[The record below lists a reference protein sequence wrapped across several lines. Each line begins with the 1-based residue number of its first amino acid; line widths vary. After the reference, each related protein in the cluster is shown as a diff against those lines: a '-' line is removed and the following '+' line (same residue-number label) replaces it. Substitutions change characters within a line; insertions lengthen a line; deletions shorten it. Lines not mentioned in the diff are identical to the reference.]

1 MNRLLDKL
9 NQLHQDDRHQEIVE
23 LIEKLPAD
31 ERDFD
36 VQNLYARALNNLDR
50 EADALA
56 VLESIREQGER
67 DALWNF
73 RMGYSL
79 YYLHHLG
86 REKEAAEYLRKAIAL
101 GDEHPD
107 TAALLR
113 MAESVAITGAGDD
126 GSDDDGDGYIPEPP
140 MTKDRF
146 WALIDGA
153 REKAGGWEEMSGTL
167 VRRLARYD
175 TPDIM
180 LWYQIFLLYR
190 RLSCKKK
197 LWAAAY
203 VINGGC
209 SDDGFDYFR
218 GWLIAQG
225 RDVFLKALAD
235 PDSLAYVGACQ
246 DEAEFEDIFSAAA
259 SAYFAKHGC
268 GRDYDR
274 FYRELDKYPLTKQEE
289 KAIMDEIVYDQDID
303 ADWYGEDEKTMRIL
317 LPKLCAAFE
326 WY

>member
-1 MNRLLDKL
+1 MNSLLERL
-9 NQLHQDDRHQEIVE
+9 NQLHQDERHQEIVE
-23 LIEKLPAD
+23 LIEKLPAK

-79 YYLHHLG
+79 YYLHHLN

-101 GDEHPD
+101 GDGHPD
-107 TAALLR
+107 TVTLLR
-113 MAESVAITGAGDD
+113 MAESVTMTGAG
-126 GSDDDGDGYIPEPP
+126 GDDDCCADDGYIPEPP

-153 REKAGGWEEMSGTL
+153 RAKAGGWEEMSGPL
-167 VRRLARYD
+167 VSRLARYD

-180 LWYQIFLLYR
+180 LWHQIFLLYHQ
-190 RLSCKKK
+190 LSCKNK

-235 PDSLAYVGACQ
+235 PDSLAYAGACQ
-246 DEAEFEDIFSAAA
+246 DCAEFEDILSAAA
-259 SAYFAKHGC
+259 SAYFEKQGG
-268 GRDYDR
+268 GRDYSR
-274 FYRELDKYPLTKQEE
+274 FYGELNKYRLTEQEE
-289 KAIMDEIVYDQDID
+289 KAITDEIVYDRGID
-303 ADWYGEDEKTMRIL
+303 ADWDEDEKAMRVL